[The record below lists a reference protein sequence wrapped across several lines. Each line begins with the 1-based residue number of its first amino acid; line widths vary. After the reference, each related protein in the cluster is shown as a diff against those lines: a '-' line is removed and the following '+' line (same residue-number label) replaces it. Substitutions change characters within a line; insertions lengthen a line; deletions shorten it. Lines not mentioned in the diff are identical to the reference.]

1 MSEED
6 FSENEEEDF
15 PKEEKDFPEA
25 EEDFPEN
32 EEEDFPEAGKDF
44 SEEEDD
50 AAEPAMTN
58 LNVSGSM
65 PAASSGRPN
74 EAATMA
80 RSRPPASLPR
90 APTFF
95 PIF

>member
-15 PKEEKDFPEA
+15 PEEEKDFPEA

-32 EEEDFPEAGKDF
+32 EEEDFPEAEDDF
-44 SEEEDD
+44 SEADGD
-50 AAEPAMTN
+50 AAEAAVMS

-65 PAASSGRPN
+65 PAASSGRPKD
-74 EAATMA
+74 AAIMA
-80 RSRPPASLPR
+80 RSRAAASLPR
-90 APTFF
+90 APPFF
-95 PIF
+95 PVF